1 MQEESKLDRFKVG
14 TKKFIGRT
22 NERLKQRIGRSSEAV
37 IVKDDKWQ
45 VHVANFNRQQALAL
59 KLHREVKGYIA
70 SLKTMEGSAHSL
82 MEVVREMHEFTWPG
96 NMNLV
101 KALQSLE
108 KLNMELS
115 NSMVDT
121 LLVPVNNYVETFP
134 EIKERMNK
142 RERKLLDYT
151 RCKRNL
157 DTLKKGDKISHEKLG
172 LAQEEFT
179 EHKMIYEEVNNE
191 LSEDLPQFWDSR
203 KPFISRFLDTFFEQ
217 NVGYSKEFSQ
227 VYSECH
233 AAVEPLKE
241 SLRGDPPTTRQ
252 IGNVERFFII
262 SDNARKFKRQSL
274 RKSFRKSNGGG
285 GGGGFKRSLS
295 MGAIRKTK
303 KEEPV
308 PQSMSNIAADPYVVP
323 TQQANVYT
331 SSNAAKASP
340 VTPVKK
346 ENETSGASDIAP
358 PLKPSPR
365 SSKSS
370 PVAAN
375 IETEIPL
382 TPKASSPVM
391 EEAQNGHVEIEED
404 QEKDVVNG
412 DIVAAE
418 TKEDGDE
425 TDSILA
431 MEAQLGNESSVTPFS
446 PTFKVEAGTTV
457 ECIHEYAAVDDDE
470 LSFATGDV
478 ITVLDWD
485 STDEQDEGWFMGML
499 KSTGKKGAFPINYTR
514 KIPG

>member
-1 MQEESKLDRFKVG
+1 MGKSYRRAIASWKSRFQRESFTFGFWFLFWVFYDAISLWNNCEKPCSASGRVVTQMEAPLQESSVSNSIISFAYCLVVQYSPVTMESQTSMQEESKLDRFKVG

-22 NERLKQRIGRSSEAV
+22 NERLKQRIGRSSEAI

-241 SLRGDPPTTRQ
+241 SIRGDPPASRQ

-285 GGGGFKRSLS
+285 GGFKRSLS

-303 KEEPV
+303 KEDPV
-308 PQSMSNIAADPYVVP
+308 PQSMS
-323 TQQANVYT
+323 
-331 SSNAAKASP
+331 K
-340 VTPVKK
+340 
-346 ENETSGASDIAP
+346 
-358 PLKPSPR
+358 
-365 SSKSS
+365 
-370 PVAAN
+370 
-375 IETEIPL
+375 
-382 TPKASSPVM
+382 
-391 EEAQNGHVEIEED
+391 
-404 QEKDVVNG
+404 
-412 DIVAAE
+412 
-418 TKEDGDE
+418 
-425 TDSILA
+425 
-431 MEAQLGNESSVTPFS
+431 
-446 PTFKVEAGTTV
+446 
-457 ECIHEYAAVDDDE
+457 
-470 LSFATGDV
+470 
-478 ITVLDWD
+478 
-485 STDEQDEGWFMGML
+485 
-499 KSTGKKGAFPINYTR
+499 
-514 KIPG
+514 